1 MSLSAATTWMWV
13 KCLDKRIKGFRACP
27 FLPVPAISVP
37 AVSVF
42 FVQSISSTGLCS
54 GMISPCKMI
63 SFSSL
68 EIFNEMISLGWM
80 AFLFTGVFIT
90 AAALLA
96 AGRRNKAER
105 SPAVG

>member
-1 MSLSAATTWMWV
+1 
-13 KCLDKRIKGFRACP
+13 
-27 FLPVPAISVP
+27 
-37 AVSVF
+37 
-42 FVQSISSTGLCS
+42 
-54 GMISPCKMI
+54 MISPCKMI